1 MQKANIEPHPNQLQM
16 LQEGCPAFNSLKSC
30 EKLPGPR
37 PDATLLIGQIRLAIC
52 TNTSGT
58 LDKYI

>member
-37 PDATLLIGQIRLAIC
+37 PDAALLIGQIQLAIC
-52 TNTSGT
+52 TNT
-58 LDKYI
+58 LL